1 MSKLG
6 PLLVDSG
13 GFLSYIAGL
22 REGVSLKAL
31 LGSKVGM
38 TQVCGDQGF
47 FRAVTV
53 VHAGPC
59 AVLCVRNHG
68 QDGYSA
74 IQLGYGDRPQRFAA
88 RLGEENHS
96 IPHRKKFVRE
106 VPIVANYSVGEQ
118 LSVDVLSG
126 VAKVDVVGVS
136 KGRGFAG
143 VIKRHHFS
151 GVCASH
157 GVKKVHRSGGSTG
170 QSTDPGRV
178 FKGTKM
184 PGRLGGVRVTAKA
197 LKLFGVISQENLLL
211 ICGAVPGFSGGN
223 LIIREA
229 V

>member
-1 MSKLG
+1 M
-6 PLLVDSG
+6 
-13 GFLSYIAGL
+13 
-22 REGVSLKAL
+22 KAL

-38 TQVCGDQGF
+38 TQVCGDHGSF
-47 FRAVTV
+47 KAVTV

-59 AVLCVRNHG
+59 EVLCVRTHG

-74 IQLGYGDRPQRFAA
+74 MQLGYGDRPQRIAVVS
-88 RLGEENHS
+88 GEGNRS
-96 IPHRKKFVRE
+96 ITHYKKFVRE
-106 VPIVANYSVGEQ
+106 VGLGVNCRVGEQ
-118 LSVDVLSG
+118 LSVDLLAG
-126 VAKVDVVGVS
+126 VAKLDVVGVS

-184 PGRLGGVRVTAKA
+184 PGRLGGVRVTVKA
-197 LKLFGVISQENLLL
+197 LKLIGVVPHENLLL
-211 ICGAVPGFSGGN
+211 ICGAVPGFNGGN

>member
-1 MSKLG
+1 
-6 PLLVDSG
+6 
-13 GFLSYIAGL
+13 
-22 REGVSLKAL
+22 LKAL

-38 TQVCGDQGF
+38 TQVCGDQGTF
-47 FRAVTV
+47 KAVTV

-59 AVLCVRNHG
+59 EVLCVRTHG

-74 IQLGYGDRPQRFAA
+74 VQLGYGDRFRRRFVASLGGED
-88 RLGEENHS
+88 RLMANC
-96 IPHRKKFVRE
+96 RRFVRE
-106 VPIVANYSVGEQ
+106 VPRSVDCRVGEQ
-118 LSVDVLSG
+118 LSVDLLSG

-143 VIKRHHFS
+143 VIKRHNFS

-184 PGRLGGVRVTAKA
+184 PGRLGGVRVTVKA
-197 LKLFGVISQENLLL
+197 LRLFGVVSHENLLL

-223 LIIREA
+223 LVIREA

>member
-1 MSKLG
+1 M
-6 PLLVDSG
+6 VR
-13 GFLSYIAGL
+13 FLSLIASCA
-22 REGVSLKAL
+22 EGASLKAL

-47 FRAVTV
+47 FKAVTV

-59 AVLCVRNHG
+59 EVLCVRNHG
-68 QDGYSA
+68 RDGYSA
-74 IQLGYGDRPQRFAA
+74 MQLGYGDRPQPFVA
-88 RLGEENHS
+88 RLGGGKRPVAH
-96 IPHRKKFVRE
+96 HKKFVRE
-106 VPIVANYSVGEQ
+106 VPLVANYGVGEQ
-118 LSVDVLSG
+118 LSVELFSG
-126 VAKVDVVGVS
+126 IAKVDVVGVS

-184 PGRLGGVRVTAKA
+184 PGRLGGGRVTVKA
-197 LKLFGVISQENLLL
+197 LRLFGVVSHENLLL
-211 ICGAVPGFSGGN
+211 ICGAVPGFNGGN
-223 LIIREA
+223 LIINEA